1 MMKHPYYPDHPIHQ
15 ILEKRIMVLDGAM
28 GTMIQR
34 YKLAEAD
41 FRGAVLQDHP
51 RDLKGNNDLLCLTRP
66 DVIDEIHRAYL
77 EAGADIIETNTFN
90 ANRISQSDYQTEAFV
105 YEMNR
110 AAAEIARRAAEEYTR
125 RTPKKPRFVA
135 GAIGP
140 TNRTASMSP
149 DVNRPAYRNVTFDD
163 LVAAYTEQVQGLV
176 DGGVDLLL
184 VETIFD
190 TLNAKAAFFAIQSY
204 FEKTGQQI
212 PIMASVTIVDASGRT
227 LSGQTLE
234 AFWVSI
240 SHVPLLSIGINCS
253 LGPAEMRP
261 HLEELSR
268 IVPIYTSV
276 YPNAGLPNE
285 FGEYDLEAGPMARY
299 LNDFAVSGFVN
310 IVGGCCGTTP
320 EHIGQIARVVA
331 DISPRPLPEI
341 KSFPRFSG
349 LEALTIRPDSNF
361 INIGERCNVA
371 GSRKFAR
378 LIREE
383 RFEEALEIARLQ
395 VENGAQILDI
405 NMDEAMLDSRAAM
418 VHFLNLI
425 ASEPEIA
432 RVPIMIDSSK
442 WDVIEAG
449 LKCIQ
454 GKGIVNSIS
463 LKEGEDAFREHAR
476 LIRRYGAAMVVMA
489 FDEKGQAETTE
500 HKVEVCRRAYRILT
514 RELGIPPQDIIFDP
528 NIFAVATGIPEHNT
542 YALNFLEATKYIKAN
557 LPGAL
562 VSGGVSNLSFS
573 FRGNNAI
580 REAMHSC
587 FLYHAIQAGMDMGIV
602 NAGQIPVYEDIP
614 PELRERVE
622 DVLFNRR
629 PDATERLIAYAQ
641 KVKGQVVSE
650 KEQAAWRNAPVE
662 ERLIHAL
669 IKGITEYIEQDVEEA
684 RQKYGDPLQVIEG
697 PLLKGMNIVGDLF
710 GTGKMFLPQVVKSA
724 RVMKK
729 AVAYLVPYLEKQKR
743 HTLAPTAKKKVLL
756 ATVKG
761 DVHDIGKNIV
771 GVVLS
776 CNNYQVIDLGVMTP
790 ANKILEVARKEKVD
804 IIGLSG
810 LITPS
815 LEEMVHVAEEL
826 QREGMNI
833 PLLIGGA
840 TTSKIHTAVKIAPA
854 YQAPTIHVLDASRA
868 VGVVSSLLSAKDRKQ
883 FLRVIKE
890 EYNRIR
896 QEHEKKMAHRQL
908 ISLQQARSNRLNIDW
923 KTAPIIKPQFLGT
936 RLFNPYPI
944 EPLPDWID
952 WTPFFHTWEM
962 KGKFPEILDHPKYG
976 KEARQLYA
984 DARRMLQEV
993 VAHKKLEARAA
1004 VAFYP
1009 ANSIGDDVEVY
1020 TDESR
1025 SQLLTV
1031 FHFLRQQ
1038 SRKSGK
1044 RPHLCLADFIA
1055 PRESERIDYI
1065 GVFAASC
1072 AFNMTE
1078 LQQEYKQ
1085 RHDDYHAI
1093 MVSALA
1099 IRLTEA
1105 LAEHLHYMVRTQL
1118 WGYAPDEHLS
1128 SDDILKENYQG
1139 IRPAPGYP
1147 ACPDHSETPSIFNVL
1162 NLPDSLGIRL
1172 HEDGSISPPIV
1183 IYGWY
1188 FASPQA
1194 EYFGVGRLAKDQIID
1209 YARRKGVSVEQ
1220 IERRLRVLLAYD
1232 PAS

>member
-1 MMKHPYYPDHPIHQ
+1 MKHPYYADHPIHR

-34 YKLAEAD
+34 YKLTEAD
-41 FRGAVLQDHP
+41 FRGTAFRDHP
-51 RDLKGNNDLLCLTRP
+51 KDLKGNNDLLCLTRP
-66 DVIDEIHRAYL
+66 DVIEEIHRAYL

-90 ANRISQSDYQTEAFV
+90 ANAISQSDYQMEAHV

-110 AAAEIARRAAEEYTR
+110 AAAEIARRAADDFTR
-125 RTPKKPRFVA
+125 RTPEKPRFVA

-163 LVAAYTEQVQGLV
+163 LVAAYTEQVRGLM
-176 DGGVDLLL
+176 DGGVDFLL

-204 FEKTGQQI
+204 FEETGRQV

-234 AFWVSI
+234 AFWISI

-268 IVPIYTSV
+268 MVPIYTSV

-285 FGEYDLEAGPMARY
+285 FGEYDLEAGPMAQY
-299 LNDFAVSGFVN
+299 LKDFAESGFVN

-320 EHIGQIARVVA
+320 EHIGQIARLVA
-331 DISPRPLPEI
+331 DLPPRTLPEI
-341 KSFPRFSG
+341 KPLPQFSG

-383 RFEEALEIARLQ
+383 RFEEALEIARVQ

-442 WDVIEAG
+442 WEVIEAG
-449 LKCIQ
+449 LKCLQ

-463 LKEGEDAFREHAR
+463 LKEGEAAFREHAR

-500 HKVEVCRRAYRILT
+500 HKVEVCSRAYRILT

-542 YALNFLEATKYIKAN
+542 YALNFLEATKYIKAH

-573 FRGNNAI
+573 FRGNNVI
-580 REAMHSC
+580 REAMHSA

-629 PDATERLIAYAQ
+629 PDATERLIAYAE
-641 KVKGQVVSE
+641 KVKGQTVSE

-662 ERLIHAL
+662 DRLIHAL

-684 RQKYGDPLQVIEG
+684 RQKYGDPLRVIEG

-729 AVAYLVPYLEKQKR
+729 AVAYLVPYLEEQKR
-743 HTLAPTAKKKVLL
+743 RTLTPTAKKKILL

-776 CNNYQVIDLGVMTP
+776 CNNYEVIDLGVMTP
-790 ANKILEVARKEKVD
+790 ANKILEVARKENVD

-826 QREGMNI
+826 EREGMDI

-840 TTSKIHTAVKIAPA
+840 TTSKIHTAVKIAPR
-854 YQAPTIHVLDASRA
+854 YHAPTIHVLDASRA
-868 VGVVSSLLSAKDRKQ
+868 VGVVSNLLSAKDREQ
-883 FLRVIKE
+883 FLRVIQE
-890 EYNRIR
+890 EYDRIR
-896 QEHEKKMAHRQL
+896 REHEKKMAHRQL
-908 ISLQQARSNRLNIDW
+908 IPLEEARKNRLKIDW
-923 KTAPIIKPQFLGT
+923 KTAPILKPRFLGH
-936 RLFNPYPI
+936 RLFTHYPLD
-944 EPLPDWID
+944 PLPRWID
-952 WTPFFHTWEM
+952 WTPFFQTWEM
-962 KGKFPEILDHPKYG
+962 KGKFPEILDDPRYG
-976 KEARQLYA
+976 KEARQLYE
-984 DARRMLQEV
+984 DARKMLEDV
-993 VAHKKLEARAA
+993 VTNKKLEARAA

-1020 TDESR
+1020 SDESR

-1038 SRKSGK
+1038 TRKSNN
-1044 RPHLCLADFIA
+1044 RPNLCLADFIA
-1055 PRESERIDYI
+1055 PRDSGRIDYI

-1072 AFNMTE
+1072 AFHMKE
-1078 LQQEYKQ
+1078 LQTEYKK
-1085 RHDDYHAI
+1085 RHDDYHSI

-1105 LAEHLHYMVRTQL
+1105 LAEHLHYMVRTEL
-1118 WGYAPDEHLS
+1118 WGYAPDENLS
-1128 SDDILKENYQG
+1128 SEDILNEKYQG

-1147 ACPDHSETPSIFNVL
+1147 ACPDHSETPSIFKVL
-1162 NLPDSLGIRL
+1162 NLPDSMDMRVN
-1172 HEDGSISPPIV
+1172 EDGTITPPIM

-1188 FASPQA
+1188 FASPHA
-1194 EYFGVGRLAKDQIID
+1194 EYFGVGRLAKDQIMD
-1209 YARRKGVSVEQ
+1209 YARRKGVSVER

-1232 PAS
+1232 PS